1 MSVRKTGTTLPPTGA
16 DTTSDGPTQEV
27 LVARQFGPQAAAY
40 VASPVH
46 AQGEDLV
53 QLAELAR
60 VTVGKRT
67 DVRALDLGCGGGHVA
82 FHVAP
87 FVAEAVAYDLS
98 DRMLAAVA
106 SEATRRGLANIVTRQ
121 GPAERLPFVDAAFD
135 LLFTRFSAHHW
146 RDVPAALDEARRVV
160 TPGARAVFVDAVSPG
175 VPVLDT
181 YLQGIELLRDPSHVR
196 DYSVAEWRTMLEG
209 AGFTPGA
216 VTLRRLRLDYAS
228 WIARMRTP
236 PEQERAIRAL
246 QTKMPA
252 DVVRHFA
259 IEADGSFTIDVAAIE
274 TTPC

>member
-1 MSVRKTGTTLPPTGA
+1 MSTRETETSGPPSKTG
-16 DTTSDGPTQEV
+16 SSSYSPTQEA

-53 QLAELAR
+53 QLADLAR
-60 VTVGKRT
+60 AYVGKRT
-67 DVRALDLGCGGGHVA
+67 DARALDLGCGGGHVA

-98 DRMLAAVA
+98 DEMLAAVA
-106 SEATRRGLANIVTRQ
+106 AEAARRGLANVVTRR
-121 GPAERLPFVDAAFD
+121 GPAERLSFPDAAFD

-146 RDVPAALDEARRVV
+146 RDVPAALKEARRVV
-160 TPGARAVFVDAVSPG
+160 KPDARAVFVDAVSPG

-196 DYSVAEWRTMLEG
+196 DYSVAEWKAMLES

-216 VTLRRLRLDYAS
+216 VTLRRLRLAYAS

-236 PEQERAIRAL
+236 PVEERAIRAL

-259 IEADGSFTIDVAAIE
+259 IEADGSFTIDVATIE
-274 TTPC
+274 AQPR